1 MTLRQLAFVAGA
13 REGIRAL
20 APEPRRKVRAALD
33 ELARSPELGEPLER
47 ELTGLRRLRVGRLR
61 LIYRQIGSAIQVV
74 AVGPRTT
81 IYAELERN
89 ARSKERAG

>member
-1 MTLRQLAFVAGA
+1 MTLRQVAFLAGA
-13 REGIRAL
+13 REAIRSL

-47 ELTGLRRLRVGRLR
+47 ELTSLRRLRVGRLR

-89 ARSKERAG
+89 ARSEERTG